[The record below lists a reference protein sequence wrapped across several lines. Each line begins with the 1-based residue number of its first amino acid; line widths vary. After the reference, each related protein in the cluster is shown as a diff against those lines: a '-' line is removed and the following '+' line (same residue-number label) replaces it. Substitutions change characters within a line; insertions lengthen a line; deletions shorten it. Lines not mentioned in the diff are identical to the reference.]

1 MGVRLITDR
10 PQKAQICRIRYP
22 GSPHVWN
29 GWELPPNVPGYQWI
43 IHQPGITGLM
53 VIRDAVIQIMFLL
66 TTWCTIETLVPTEM
80 PAGRGVALEL
90 LVMYEAA
97 IHTKLLIV
105 RGPSTGCWC
114 YVETE
119 VREEKGRKT

>member
-1 MGVRLITDR
+1 
-10 PQKAQICRIRYP
+10 
-22 GSPHVWN
+22 
-29 GWELPPNVPGYQWI
+29 
-43 IHQPGITGLM
+43 M
-53 VIRDAVIQIMFLL
+53 VIRDAVLQMMFLL

-80 PAGRGVALEL
+80 LAGHGIALGL

-105 RGPSTGCWC
+105 RGPSTGCWY
-114 YVETE
+114 YVETK

>member
-1 MGVRLITDR
+1 
-10 PQKAQICRIRYP
+10 
-22 GSPHVWN
+22 
-29 GWELPPNVPGYQWI
+29 
-43 IHQPGITGLM
+43 M
-53 VIRDAVIQIMFLL
+53 VIRDAAIQIMFLL
-66 TTWCTIETLVPTEM
+66 TTWCTIETLVPMEM
-80 PAGRGVALEL
+80 LAGHGVALGL

-119 VREEKGRKT
+119 VREEKGRKGGHEYRY